1 MLIPV
6 VTSVLTA
13 SVQSIFTDIPAEEF
27 YLLYSLYRL
36 LRFSEVPMEQC
47 KFFKSSVLFFLYFLI
62 ATEVVVKVKVSGP
75 REIFFCL
82 T

>member
-27 YLLYSLYRL
+27 YLLDSLYRL
-36 LRFSEVPMEQC
+36 LWFSELPMEQC
-47 KFFKSSVLFFLYFLI
+47 KFFKSSVLFFFFFVFLNCYRGSSKS
-62 ATEVVVKVKVSGP
+62 EGLRS
-75 REIFFCL
+75 
-82 T
+82 